1 MDVIV
6 DKVLLIVED
15 SPEDLEATMRA
26 LRTAGRDP
34 LIAHC
39 ADGDEALDYL
49 HRRGRFLDPAAAPRP
64 SLVLLDLNLPGT
76 DGREVLCEIRST
88 PALRTIPVVVF
99 TTSADPHDIEAC
111 ERLGASA
118 YVQKPI
124 RADEL
129 TATLRRLLE
138 RFLDPP
144 TQPHPAAGATS

>member
-1 MDVIV
+1 MDVTV

-15 SPEDLEATMRA
+15 SPEDLEATLRA
-26 LRTAGRDP
+26 LRAAGREP

-39 ADGDEALDYL
+39 SDGDEALDYL

-76 DGREVLCEIRST
+76 DGRDVLREIRSS
-88 PALRTIPVVVF
+88 PALHSIPVVVF
-99 TTSADPHDIEAC
+99 TTSAHTRDAEICQQA
-111 ERLGASA
+111 GASA

-129 TATLRRLLE
+129 TATLQGLLE
-138 RFLDPP
+138 RFLDAPSRP
-144 TQPHPAAGATS
+144 RPAAGAAS